1 MLHVRHNLIT
11 ADPALLGD
19 SVKFMENEVRPA
31 VEGQPGNLGLSLQ
44 VNPELGLAILESF
57 WVSGD
62 ALRVSEHAVAP
73 SRAAAVRRAAGTVTV
88 ERYAVPVFELEVPL
102 RSGEGVRVTRM
113 DVAPSAVEDTI
124 EVIGDTAVP
133 RLADTEGFCS
143 ALFFIDR
150 TAGHSIFETS
160 WRDPQALA
168 GSRSTAAAVRVDTV
182 LATSGVIRAVEE
194 YQMMFSSARKF

>member
-73 SRAAAVRRAAGTVTV
+73 NRAAAVRRAAGTVTV
-88 ERYAVPVFELEVPL
+88 ERYAVPVFELEAPL

-168 GSRSTAAAVRVDTV
+168 GSRSTAASVRVDTV
-182 LATSGVIRAVEE
+182 LATNGVIRALEE

>member
-1 MLHVRHNLIT
+1 MLHVRHNLMT

-31 VEGQPGNLGLSLQ
+31 VESQPGNLGLSLQ

-73 SRAAAVRRAAGTVTV
+73 NRAAAVRRAAGTVTV
-88 ERYAVPVFELEVPL
+88 ERYAVPVFELEAPL

-113 DVAPSAVEDTI
+113 DVAPSTVEDTI
-124 EVIGDTAVP
+124 EVIGDTTVP
-133 RLADTEGFCS
+133 RLADTDGFCS

-150 TAGHSIFETS
+150 GSGHSIVETS

-168 GSRSTAAAVRVDTV
+168 GSRSTDAAVRVDTV
-182 LATSGVIRAVEE
+182 LATSGVIRGVEE
-194 YQMMFSSARKF
+194 YQMVFSSARKF

>member
-62 ALRVSEHAVAP
+62 ALRASEHAVALN
-73 SRAAAVRRAAGTVTV
+73 RAAAVRRAAGTVTV
-88 ERYAVPVFELEVPL
+88 ERYAVPVFELEAPL

-133 RLADTEGFCS
+133 RLADTEGSAARCS
-143 ALFFIDR
+143 SS
-150 TAGHSIFETS
+150 TG
-160 WRDPQALA
+160 PQ
-168 GSRSTAAAVRVDTV
+168 GTPSSRRRGGIRRRWQAAAARPPR
-182 LATSGVIRAVEE
+182 SGWTRCWPPTA
-194 YQMMFSSARKF
+194 

>member
-62 ALRVSEHAVAP
+62 ALRASEHAVAP
-73 SRAAAVRRAAGTVTV
+73 NRAAAVRRAAGTVTV
-88 ERYAVPVFELEVPL
+88 ERYAVPVFELEAPL

-143 ALFFIDR
+143 ALFFVDR

-160 WRDPQALA
+160 WRDPEALA

-182 LATSGVIRAVEE
+182 LATNGVIRALEE

>member
-11 ADPALLGD
+11 ADPALLSD

-73 SRAAAVRRAAGTVTV
+73 NRAAAVRRAAGTVTV
-88 ERYAVPVFELEVPL
+88 ERYAVPVFELEAPP

-182 LATSGVIRAVEE
+182 LATNGVIRALEE

>member
-11 ADPALLGD
+11 ADPARLSD

-73 SRAAAVRRAAGTVTV
+73 NRAAAVRRAAGTVTV
-88 ERYAVPVFELEVPL
+88 ERYAVPVFELEAPL
-102 RSGEGVRVTRM
+102 RSGQGVRVTRM

-182 LATSGVIRAVEE
+182 LATDGVIRGVEE